1 MLESMSFSRRHIFL
15 NKFSLLLAPVK
26 ENKHAHCGFP
36 RCVSVSVSGF
46 LLVLD
51 DFGKFTEVRFFSRLE
66 AGVIL

>member
-1 MLESMSFSRRHIFL
+1 M
-15 NKFSLLLAPVK
+15 K